1 MGAGSPTTIL
11 VVDDQRPVRAL
22 VKSVLEKHGY
32 AILEAVS
39 GEQALELLT
48 QGPSDVA
55 LVITD
60 IVMPGMSGVDL
71 ATRLQQLNPT
81 LPVLLMTGFTDE
93 DAEALQQFACIRKP
107 FQPGELVRRVAELLE
122 PGRPSS

>member
-1 MGAGSPTTIL
+1 MGAKSPTTVL

-22 VKSVLEKHGY
+22 VRSVLEKHGY

-39 GEQALELLT
+39 GDQALELLT
-48 QGPSDVA
+48 KEPSAVA
-55 LVITD
+55 LVISD

-93 DAEALQQFACIRKP
+93 DAEALHRFACIQKP
-107 FQPGELVRRVAELLE
+107 FQPGELLRRVAELLE
-122 PGRPSS
+122 PGRPAS

>member
-1 MGAGSPTTIL
+1 MDAKGPTTIL
-11 VVDDQRPVRAL
+11 VVDDERAVRAL

-48 QGPSDVA
+48 QGPSEVA
-55 LVITD
+55 LILTD

-71 ATRLQQLNPT
+71 ATRLQQLKPM

-93 DAEALQQFACIRKP
+93 DTEALHRFAYIRKP
-107 FQPGELVRRVAELLE
+107 FQPGELVRRVAELLN
-122 PGRPSS
+122 PGRPA